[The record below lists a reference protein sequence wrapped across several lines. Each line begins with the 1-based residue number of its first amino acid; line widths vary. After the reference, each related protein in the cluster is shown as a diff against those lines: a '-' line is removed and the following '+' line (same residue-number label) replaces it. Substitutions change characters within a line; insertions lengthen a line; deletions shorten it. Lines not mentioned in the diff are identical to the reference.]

1 MMGMCLLRKIINK
14 GVEYYQ
20 LMERKVIS
28 PRARRE
34 MIRGI
39 KKREQTPSSEIG
51 TPGIAGG
58 VFGEGI
64 SGVVYNRSVL
74 GEAISAFA
82 SRPNCVNIKIPG
94 KKIVCLK
101 DISEGETIGT
111 LTEKIAYQLGVDK
124 QNWGFY
130 AAGPREFL
138 PDNKKVLEINHD
150 KHLHFLPR
158 MVIR

>member
-1 MMGMCLLRKIINK
+1 MAKCVSRILCN
-14 GVEYYQ
+14 
-20 LMERKVIS
+20 
-28 PRARRE
+28 
-34 MIRGI
+34 I
-39 KKREQTPSSEIG
+39 KTIG
-51 TPGIAGG
+51 TTT
-58 VFGEGI
+58 
-64 SGVVYNRSVL
+64 
-74 GEAISAFA
+74 
-82 SRPNCVNIKIPG
+82 NIKIPG

-111 LTEKIAYQLGVDK
+111 LKEKIAYQLGVDK